1 MHLMQILRAIYV
13 IVPPFVC
20 LLALVICHIYIYQ
33 QRNHSE
39 PFTDLSPLED
49 EEPSPDVS
57 TDEPMP
63 AASTNTAPRVMMYH
77 PDTFAP
83 WSGCVHRD
91 DGQYARYLRSK
102 SEDIRLSLS
111 PDQTYEI
118 IGTSGRYKTSLR
130 SCTCPDFSKNQHG
143 GAPCK
148 HIYFLAR
155 HCNIDVDAIFEDYHK
170 YGRYDDDKV
179 HSEYR
184 R

>member
-20 LLALVICHIYIYQ
+20 LLVLVICHIYIYQ

-39 PFTDLSPLED
+39 PFTDLSPQED

-63 AASTNTAPRVMMYH
+63 AASTNTVPRIIMYY

-83 WSGCVHRD
+83 WPSCVHRD
-91 DGQYARYLRSK
+91 DGQYMRYLRSK
-102 SEDIRLSLS
+102 SEDIRLKLS

-130 SCTCPDFSKNQHG
+130 SCTCPDFGKNQHG

>member
-39 PFTDLSPLED
+39 PFTDLSPQED
-49 EEPSPDVS
+49 EEPSPDENSNEETYAVPAES
-57 TDEPMP
+57 EPYL
-63 AASTNTAPRVMMYH
+63 TMYYT
-77 PDTFAP
+77 DTFAP
-83 WSGCVHRD
+83 WPSCVHRD
-91 DGQYARYLRSK
+91 DGQYMRYLRSK
-102 SEDIRLSLS
+102 SEDIRLNLS

-130 SCTCPDFSKNQHG
+130 SCTCPDFGRNQHG

-148 HIYFLAR
+148 HIYFLAP
-155 HCNIDVDAIFEDYHK
+155 HCSIDVDAIFEDYRK
-170 YGRYDDDKV
+170 YGRYDDFKE
-179 HSEYR
+179 HSGYR